1 MKNKK
6 IPKKVKMVFFALL
19 GAGIGSFLAVYFVL
33 FSGIFPE
40 IRDMWVTTAMT
51 TMNHKWLATAFL
63 SDETINEIMER
74 NTVNDDGYQTNT
86 NLVKIETTTE
96 PTTKPQDIF
105 EDITEATT
113 EAPTEPID
121 PYIEEGYELLE
132 EGLYKKEVKGDTW
145 YGYIM
150 LVTDP
155 SRVHLTDTK
164 NQHSVGQTVM
174 QMVTQNDA
182 IAGINGGGFQDG
194 PNYDSNGGNP
204 AGLLIIDG
212 EVVNPL
218 EDYGQKYSVIG
229 FNEDNVFVM
238 GKMTMQEALDNKI
251 KYCVDFKP
259 FLVVNGEKVIKE
271 GTGGWGIAPRTALG
285 QRSTGEVLFFCVDGR
300 QVHSIGV
307 DLVVLQ
313 DTLYDEGCVNV
324 GMMDGGSSTVMIYNG
339 EFVNKPSL
347 GYERYINNCWIIK

>member
-1 MKNKK
+1 MRKLKL
-6 IPKKVKMVFFALL
+6 IFFALL
-19 GAGIGSFLAVYFVL
+19 GAGIGSLLAVYFVI
-33 FSGIFPE
+33 FSGVFPE

-51 TMNHKWLATAFL
+51 TLNHKWLATAFL
-63 SDETINEIMER
+63 PDKTINEIMER
-74 NTVNDDGYQTNT
+74 NTVNDDNYKTDT
-86 NLVKIETTTE
+86 NLVKVENTTSDFTEPNSKETESTTE
-96 PTTKPQDIF
+96 PV
-105 EDITEATT
+105 
-113 EAPTEPID
+113 D

-132 EGLYKKEVKGDTW
+132 DGLYKKEVKGDTW
-145 YGYIM
+145 YGYLM

-155 SRVHLTDTK
+155 SRVSLTDTVR
-164 NQHSVGQTVM
+164 QHSVGQTVM
-174 QMVTQNDA
+174 QMVQQNNA

-194 PNYDSNGGNP
+194 VNYDSNGGNP

-251 KYCVDFKP
+251 KYCVDFRP
-259 FLVVNGEKVIKE
+259 FLIVNGEKVIKE

-313 DTLYDEGCVNV
+313 NTLYDEGCVNA